1 MAYAISMNKAVCK
14 VSASTVWMGTNFI
27 RRGRCPVFVRELC
40 CIATSIRN
48 LKSCFP
54 ASLPSGRLPVSLL
67 LADTAFGFTLT
78 TTDEDDNSVT
88 LSFPYQREFARTPQ
102 ADNLRTQLG
111 KLGNTPFEAC
121 TPVEANHHSPETGSA
136 IEIRF
141 SDNWFLPA
149 SVVAEWRRQIIEKL
163 ITARRIN
170 YRRELAVWKPT
181 THLFPLPE
189 TSHKPTVSGASLT
202 YLGNV
207 MNTRAASFY
216 ADHGI
221 ASVAPAYEKQS
232 VPGAVLMFC
241 KHCLR
246 YSMGWC
252 PTYQK
257 GRSPYRE
264 PYYLSG
270 TDGKRFRLEFDC
282 KNCQMKVY
290 AE

>member
-1 MAYAISMNKAVCK
+1 MV
-14 VSASTVWMGTNFI
+14 
-27 RRGRCPVFVRELC
+27 
-40 CIATSIRN
+40 
-48 LKSCFP
+48 
-54 ASLPSGRLPVSLL
+54 PS
-67 LADTAFGFTLT
+67 
-78 TTDEDDNSVT
+78 
-88 LSFPYQREFARTPQ
+88 
-102 ADNLRTQLG
+102 
-111 KLGNTPFEAC
+111 
-121 TPVEANHHSPETGSA
+121 
-136 IEIRF
+136 RF
-141 SDNWFLPA
+141 RSSD
-149 SVVAEWRRQIIEKL
+149 WRRQAVDKL
-163 ITARRIN
+163 VTVRRIN
-170 YRRELAVWKPT
+170 YRQEVVVWKPT
-181 THLFPLPE
+181 THAFPLPG
-189 TSHKPTVSGASLT
+189 TSSKTTTSATSLT

-221 ASVAPAYEKQS
+221 ATVAPAYEKQS

-264 PYYLSG
+264 PYCLQG